1 MNNLQGKKALLYRR
15 VSTTDQK
22 EFGNSLN
29 AQQGSLRD
37 FCEKNSIDI
46 VKEFE
51 EDYSAKNFNRPEW
64 KRLNAFA
71 KKNKK
76 NIDYLLVVDWDRFSR
91 NAYDALGVIID
102 FKNIGIEVNCIG
114 KWINYNDPAQTMMQ
128 LMYLGMPEVDNKI
141 RSQKVQMGMRQG
153 LKEGRWNVM
162 QPIGYVSGKDELG
175 KTLMQLDPIKAPLI
189 KDLFS
194 TFSLGVYS
202 QNEILKMAK
211 FRKLELSKSTLS
223 RVLRNTLYV
232 GDIKIPAK
240 YDEPEQIVKGLHKP
254 IVSGEIFN
262 KVQYLLT
269 SRNRN
274 TSKQN
279 KMRDDMYLRGHLKC
293 VKCGGNLTGS
303 ASKSKTGAK
312 HHYYHCNRTKGCKES
327 FKVKDA
333 HNELIHLF
341 RDLKPPIEV
350 CDLFEMILED
360 YYKSSKQTQY
370 NDIRRVKSEIEGL
383 ELKKDK
389 LLDKLLDEVISNDMF
404 TKHTK
409 NIDKELIEK
418 RNELSSLNDYQ
429 KDLSE
434 YINYGLKLL
443 QNLETLFEQ
452 GNVNIKDKLMS
463 SIFEDKIEF
472 DGQKYRTPKFKEGF
486 GFIYQKIN
494 ELQGLKKQKGDN
506 FSDISH
512 LVPLTIPFSNS
523 FYQNLTDIYDLKELL
538 YNEGIADYNG
548 LPLIKPHQSNT
559 LLLPNGY

>member
-1 MNNLQGKKALLYRR
+1 MNNLQGKKAILYRR

-29 AQQGSLRD
+29 AQKGTLRD
-37 FCEKNSIDI
+37 FCENNSIDI
-46 VKEFE
+46 VKEFQ

-76 NIDYLLVVDWDRFSR
+76 DIDYLLVVDWDRFSR
-91 NAYDALGVIID
+91 NVFEALGVIND
-102 FKNIGIEVNCIG
+102 FKDMGIEVNCIG
-114 KWINYNDPAQTMMQ
+114 KWINYSDPSQIMMQ

-153 LKEGRWNVM
+153 LKEGRWNMM

-175 KTLMQLDPIKAPLI
+175 KPLMQLDQIKAPLI

-202 QNEILKMAK
+202 QNEILKMPK
-211 FRKLELSKSTLS
+211 FRKLKLSNSTLS

-232 GDIKIPAK
+232 GDIKITAK
-240 YDEPEQIVKGLHKP
+240 YDEPEHIVKALHKP
-254 IVSGEIFN
+254 IVSREVFN
-262 KVQYLLT
+262 KVQYLLA

-303 ASKSKTGAK
+303 ASTSKTGKK
-312 HHYYHCNRTKGCKES
+312 HYYYHCNRAKGCKES

-333 HNELIHLF
+333 HNELIALF
-341 RDLKPPIEV
+341 RDLKPPVEV
-350 CDLFEMILED
+350 CELFELVLED
-360 YYKSSKQTQY
+360 YYKTSKQTQY
-370 NDIRRVKSEIEGL
+370 NDIRRVKSEIESL
-383 ELKKDK
+383 DTKKSK
-389 LLDKLLDEVISNDMF
+389 LLEKLLEEVISDEVYK
-404 TKHTK
+404 KHTT

-418 RNELSSLNDYQ
+418 RNELLNLNDYQ

-434 YINYGLKLL
+434 YINYGLKLM

-463 SIFEDKIEF
+463 SIFEEKIEF

-486 GFIYQKIN
+486 GFIYQKIS
-494 ELQGLKKQKGDN
+494 ELQAFKKEKGDKLSN
-506 FSDISH
+506 VSH
-512 LVPLTIPFSNS
+512 LVLKTGLEPVRPKGHWILSPTCLPIPPLQHLGMF
-523 FYQNLTDIYDLKELL
+523 
-538 YNEGIADYNG
+538 
-548 LPLIKPHQSNT
+548 
-559 LLLPNGY
+559 

>member
-1 MNNLQGKKALLYRR
+1 MNNLQGKKAILYRR

-22 EFGNSLN
+22 VFGNSLN

-37 FCEKNSIDI
+37 FCEKNSMNI
-46 VKEFE
+46 VKEFQ

-76 NIDYLLVVDWDRFSR
+76 DIDYLLVVDWDRFSR
-91 NAYDALGVIID
+91 NVFEALGVIND
-102 FKNIGIEVNCIG
+102 FKDMGIEVNCIG
-114 KWINYNDPAQTMMQ
+114 KWINYSDPSQIMMQ

-175 KTLMQLDPIKAPLI
+175 KPLMQLDLIKAPLI
-189 KDLFS
+189 KELFN

-202 QNEILKMAK
+202 QNEILKMPK
-211 FRKLELSKSTLS
+211 FRKLKLSKSTLS
-223 RVLRNTLYV
+223 RVLRNILYV
-232 GDIKIPAK
+232 GDIKVTEK
-240 YDEPEQIVKGLHKP
+240 NDEPEQIVKGLHKP
-254 IVSGEIFN
+254 IVSREMFN
-262 KVQYLLT
+262 KVQYLLA

-303 ASKSKTGAK
+303 ASTSKTGKK
-312 HHYYHCNRTKGCKES
+312 HYYYHCNRAKGCKES
-327 FKVKDA
+327 FRVKDA
-333 HNELIHLF
+333 HNELINLF
-341 RDLKPPIEV
+341 RDLKPPVEV
-350 CDLFEMILED
+350 CDLFELVLED

-370 NDIRRVKSEIEGL
+370 NEIKRVKSEIEDL
-383 ELKKDK
+383 VLKKDK
-389 LLDKLLDEVISNDMF
+389 LLDKLLDEVISDDLF
-404 TKHTK
+404 KKHTK
-409 NIDKELIEK
+409 NIEKELTEK
-418 RNELSSLNDYQ
+418 RNELSNLNDYQ

-434 YINYGLKLL
+434 YINYGLKLM

-452 GNVNIKDKLMS
+452 SNVNVKNKLLS
-463 SIFEDKIEF
+463 SIFDEKIEF
-472 DGQKYRTPKFKEGF
+472 DGQKYRTPNFKEGF
-486 GFIYQKIN
+486 EFIYQKIS
-494 ELQGLKKQKGDN
+494 ELQVFKKEKGDKLSN
-506 FSDISH
+506 VSH
-512 LVPLTIPFSNS
+512 FVPLTIPFSNS
-523 FYQNLTDIYDLKELL
+523 FYQNLTNIYALKELL

>member
-1 MNNLQGKKALLYRR
+1 MNNLQEKKAILYRR

-22 EFGNSLN
+22 VFGNSLN

-37 FCEKNSIDI
+37 FCKKNSMNI
-46 VKEFE
+46 VKEFQ

-76 NIDYLLVVDWDRFSR
+76 DIDYLLVVDWDRFSR
-91 NAYDALGVIID
+91 NAYEALGVIND
-102 FKNIGIEVNCIG
+102 FKDMGIEVNCIG

-202 QNEILKMAK
+202 QNEILKMSK
-211 FRKLELSKSTLS
+211 FRKLKLYKSTLS

-240 YDEPEQIVKGLHKP
+240 YDEPEQIVKGRHKP
-254 IVSGEIFN
+254 IVSREIFN
-262 KVQYLLT
+262 KVQYLLA

-303 ASKSKTGAK
+303 ASTSKTGAK
-312 HHYYHCNRTKGCKES
+312 HYYYHCNRAKGCKES
-327 FKVKDA
+327 FRVKDA
-333 HNELIHLF
+333 HNELINLF
-341 RDLKPPIEV
+341 RDLKPPVEV
-350 CDLFEMILED
+350 CDLFELVLED
-360 YYKSSKQTQY
+360 YYKTSKQTQY
-370 NDIRRVKSEIEGL
+370 NDIKRVKSEIEDL

-389 LLDKLLDEVISNDMF
+389 LLDKLLDEVISDDLF
-404 TKHTK
+404 KKHTK
-409 NIDKELIEK
+409 NIEKELTEK
-418 RNELSSLNDYQ
+418 RNELSNLNDYQ

-434 YINYGLKLL
+434 YINYGLKLM

-452 GNVNIKDKLMS
+452 SNVNVKNKLLS
-463 SIFEDKIEF
+463 SIFDEKIEF
-472 DGQKYRTPKFKEGF
+472 DGQKYRTPNFKEGF
-486 GFIYQKIN
+486 EFIYQKIS
-494 ELQGLKKQKGDN
+494 ELQVFKKEKGDKLSN
-506 FSDISH
+506 VSH
-512 LVPLTIPFSNS
+512 LVHTPLQLSN
-523 FYQNLTDIYDLKELL
+523 FFLQDLDSLRDFTL
-538 YNEGIADYNG
+538 R
-548 LPLIKPHQSNT
+548 LNT
-559 LLLPNGY
+559 V

>member
-1 MNNLQGKKALLYRR
+1 MNNLQGKKAILYRR

-22 EFGNSLN
+22 VFGNSLN

-37 FCEKNSIDI
+37 FCEKNSMNI
-46 VKEFE
+46 VKEFQ

-76 NIDYLLVVDWDRFSR
+76 DIDYLLVVDWDRFSR
-91 NAYDALGVIID
+91 NVFEALGVIND
-102 FKNIGIEVNCIG
+102 FKDMGIEVNCIG
-114 KWINYNDPAQTMMQ
+114 KWINYSDPSQIMMQ

-175 KTLMQLDPIKAPLI
+175 KPLMQLDLIKAPLI
-189 KDLFS
+189 KELFN

-202 QNEILKMAK
+202 QNEILKMPK
-211 FRKLELSKSTLS
+211 FRKLKLSKSTLS
-223 RVLRNTLYV
+223 RVLRNILYV
-232 GDIKIPAK
+232 GDIKVTEK
-240 YDEPEQIVKGLHKP
+240 NDEPEQIVKGLHKP
-254 IVSGEIFN
+254 IVSREMFN
-262 KVQYLLT
+262 KVQYLLA

-303 ASKSKTGAK
+303 ASTSKTGKK
-312 HHYYHCNRTKGCKES
+312 HYYYHCNRAKGCKES
-327 FKVKDA
+327 FRVKDA
-333 HNELIHLF
+333 HNELINLF
-341 RDLKPPIEV
+341 RDLKPPVEV
-350 CDLFEMILED
+350 CDLFELVLED

-370 NDIRRVKSEIEGL
+370 NEIKRVKSEIEDL
-383 ELKKDK
+383 VLKKDK
-389 LLDKLLDEVISNDMF
+389 LLDKLLDEVISDDLF
-404 TKHTK
+404 KKHTK
-409 NIDKELIEK
+409 NIEKELTEK
-418 RNELSSLNDYQ
+418 RNELSNLNDYQ

-434 YINYGLKLL
+434 YINYGLKLM

-452 GNVNIKDKLMS
+452 SNVNVKNKLLS
-463 SIFEDKIEF
+463 SIFDEKIEF

-486 GFIYQKIN
+486 EFIYQKIS
-494 ELQGLKKQKGDN
+494 ELQVFKKEKGDKLSN
-506 FSDISH
+506 VSH
-512 LVPLTIPFSNS
+512 FVPLTIPFSNS
-523 FYQNLTDIYDLKELL
+523 FYQNLTNIYALKELL

>member
-1 MNNLQGKKALLYRR
+1 MNNLQGKKAILYRR

-29 AQQGSLRD
+29 AQQSSLRD

-46 VKEFE
+46 VKEFQ

-76 NIDYLLVVDWDRFSR
+76 DIDYLLVVDWDRFSR
-91 NAYDALGVIID
+91 NVFEALGVIND
-102 FKNIGIEVNCIG
+102 FKDMGIEVNCIG
-114 KWINYNDPAQTMMQ
+114 KWINYSDPSQIMMQ

-175 KTLMQLDPIKAPLI
+175 KPLMQLDLIKAPLI
-189 KDLFS
+189 KELFN

-202 QNEILKMAK
+202 QNEILKMPK
-211 FRKLELSKSTLS
+211 FRKLKLSKSTLS
-223 RVLRNTLYV
+223 RVLKNMLYV
-232 GDIKIPAK
+232 GDIKVPEK
-240 YDEPEQIVKGLHKP
+240 NDEPEQIVKGLHKP
-254 IVSGEIFN
+254 IVSREVFN
-262 KVQYLLT
+262 KVQYLLA

-303 ASKSKTGAK
+303 ASTSKTGKK
-312 HHYYHCNRTKGCKES
+312 HYYYHCNRAKGCKES
-327 FKVKDA
+327 FRVKDA
-333 HNELIHLF
+333 HNELINLF
-341 RDLKPPIEV
+341 RDLKPPVEV
-350 CDLFEMILED
+350 CDLFELVLED

-370 NDIRRVKSEIEGL
+370 NEIKRVKSEIEDL

-389 LLDKLLDEVISNDMF
+389 LLDKLLDEVISDDLF
-404 TKHTK
+404 KKHTK
-409 NIDKELIEK
+409 NIEKELTEK
-418 RNELSSLNDYQ
+418 RNELSNLNDYQ

-434 YINYGLKLL
+434 YINYGLKLM

-452 GNVNIKDKLMS
+452 SNVNVKNKLLS
-463 SIFEDKIEF
+463 SIFDEKIEF

-486 GFIYQKIN
+486 EFIYQKIS
-494 ELQGLKKQKGDN
+494 ELQVFKKEKGDKLSN
-506 FSDISH
+506 VSH
-512 LVPLTIPFSNS
+512 LVLKAGIEPARLATLDFESNVS
-523 FYQNLTDIYDLKELL
+523 TNST
-538 YNEGIADYNG
+538 
-548 LPLIKPHQSNT
+548 T
-559 LLLPNGY
+559 

>member
-1 MNNLQGKKALLYRR
+1 MNNLQEKKAILYRR

-22 EFGNSLN
+22 VFGNSLN

-37 FCEKNSIDI
+37 FCKKNSMNI
-46 VKEFE
+46 VKEFQ

-76 NIDYLLVVDWDRFSR
+76 DIDYLLVVDWDRFSR
-91 NAYDALGVIID
+91 NAYEALGVIND
-102 FKNIGIEVNCIG
+102 FKDMGIEVNCIG
-114 KWINYNDPAQTMMQ
+114 KWINYSDPSQIMMQ

-202 QNEILKMAK
+202 QNEILKMSK
-211 FRKLELSKSTLS
+211 FKKLKLSKSTIG

-232 GDIKIPAK
+232 GDIKIRAK

-254 IVSGEIFN
+254 IVSREVFN
-262 KVQYLLT
+262 KVQYLLA

-303 ASKSKTGAK
+303 ASTSKTGAK
-312 HHYYHCNRTKGCKES
+312 HYYYHCNRAKGCKES
-327 FKVKDA
+327 FRVKDS
-333 HNELIHLF
+333 HNELIEVF
-341 RDLKPPIEV
+341 KAMKPPVEV
-350 CDLFEMILED
+350 CNLFELVLD
-360 YYKSSKQTQY
+360 DHYKTSKQSQY
-370 NDIRRVKSEIEGL
+370 NDIKRFKSEIENL
-383 ELKKDK
+383 ETNKGK
-389 LLDKLLDEVISNDMF
+389 LLDKLLDEVISNIEY
-404 TKHTK
+404 TNHKEG
-409 NIDKELIEK
+409 IDKKLTEK
-418 RNELSSLNDYQ
+418 RNELFNLNDYQ
-429 KDLSE
+429 KDLSD
-434 YINYGLKLL
+434 YINFGLKLM
-443 QNLETLFEQ
+443 QNLETFFEQ
-452 GNVNIKDKLMS
+452 SDVHIKNKLLS
-463 SIFEDKIEF
+463 SIFDEKIEF
-472 DGQKYRTPKFKEGF
+472 DGEKYRTPKFKDGF
-486 GFIYQKIN
+486 GFIYQKTN
-494 ELQGLKKQKGDN
+494 ELKGLKKEKGDKLSN
-506 FSDISH
+506 VSH
-512 LVPLTIPFSNS
+512 LVLKVGIEPTRPKSLDFESSASTNS
-523 FYQNLTDIYDLKELL
+523 AT
-538 YNEGIADYNG
+538 
-548 LPLIKPHQSNT
+548 
-559 LLLPNGY
+559 

>member
-1 MNNLQGKKALLYRR
+1 MNNLQGKKAILYRR

-22 EFGNSLN
+22 VFGNSLN

-37 FCEKNSIDI
+37 FCEKKSMNI
-46 VKEFE
+46 VKEFQ

-76 NIDYLLVVDWDRFSR
+76 DIDYLLVVDWDRFSR
-91 NAYDALGVIID
+91 NVYEALGVIKD

-114 KWINYNDPAQTMMQ
+114 KWINYSDPAQTMMQ

-202 QNEILKMAK
+202 QNEILKMSK
-211 FRKLELSKSTLS
+211 FKKLKLSKSTLS

-240 YDEPEQIVKGLHKP
+240 YDEPERTVKGLHKP
-254 IVSGEIFN
+254 IVSREVFN
-262 KVQYLLT
+262 KVQYLLA

-303 ASKSKTGAK
+303 ASTSKTGAK
-312 HHYYHCNRTKGCKES
+312 HYYYHCNRAKGCKES
-327 FKVKDA
+327 FRVKDA
-333 HNELIHLF
+333 HNELINLF
-341 RDLKPPIEV
+341 RDLKPPVEV
-350 CDLFEMILED
+350 CDLFELVLED
-360 YYKSSKQTQY
+360 YYKTSKQSQY
-370 NDIRRVKSEIEGL
+370 NDMKRVELEIESL
-383 ELKKDK
+383 DTKKSK
-389 LLDKLLDEVISNDMF
+389 LLEKLLEEVISDEVYK
-404 TKHTK
+404 KH
-409 NIDKELIEK
+409 NGSIEKELTEK
-418 RNELSSLNDYQ
+418 RNELSNLKDYE

-434 YINYGLKLL
+434 YINYGLKLM
-443 QNLETLFEQ
+443 QNLETFFEQ
-452 GNVNIKDKLMS
+452 SDVHIKNKLMS
-463 SIFEDKIEF
+463 SIFEEKIEF
-472 DGQKYRTPKFKEGF
+472 DGVKYRTPIFKDGF
-486 GFIYQKIN
+486 RFIYSKIN
-494 ELQGLKKQKGDN
+494 ELESIANKKGDN
-506 FSDISH
+506 LSKVSR
-512 LVPLTIPFSNS
+512 LVLKVGIEPTLP
-523 FYQNLTDIYDLKELL
+523 KELDFESSAST
-538 YNEGIADYNG
+538 NSA
-548 LPLIKPHQSNT
+548 T
-559 LLLPNGY
+559 

>member
-1 MNNLQGKKALLYRR
+1 MNNLQGKKAILYRR

-22 EFGNSLN
+22 VFGNSLN

-37 FCEKNSIDI
+37 FCEKNSMNI
-46 VKEFE
+46 VKEFQ

-64 KRLNAFA
+64 KRLNTFA

-76 NIDYLLVVDWDRFSR
+76 EIDYLLVVDWDRFSR
-91 NAYDALGVIID
+91 NVYEALGVIND
-102 FKNIGIEVNCIG
+102 FEKIGIEVNCIG
-114 KWINYNDPAQTMMQ
+114 KWINYNDPPQKMMQ

-141 RSQKVQMGMRQG
+141 RSQKVQIGMRQG

-202 QNEILKMAK
+202 QNEILKMSK
-211 FRKLELSKSTLS
+211 FRKLKLSKSTLS
-223 RVLRNTLYV
+223 RVLRNILYV
-232 GDIKIPAK
+232 GDIKVPAK

-254 IVSGEIFN
+254 IVSREVFN
-262 KVQYLLT
+262 KVQYLLA

-303 ASKSKTGAK
+303 ASTSKTGKK
-312 HHYYHCNRTKGCKES
+312 HYYYHCNRAKGCKES

-341 RDLKPPIEV
+341 RDLKPPVEV
-350 CDLFEMILED
+350 CDLFELVLED
-360 YYKSSKQTQY
+360 YYKTSKQTQY

-383 ELKKDK
+383 EIKKDK
-389 LLDKLLDEVISNDMF
+389 LLDKLLDEVISNDLF
-404 TKHTK
+404 KKHST
-409 NIDKELIEK
+409 NIDEELTEK
-418 RNELSSLNDYQ
+418 RNELLNLNDYQ

-434 YINYGLKLL
+434 YINYGLKLM
-443 QNLETLFEQ
+443 QNLETFFEKSD
-452 GNVNIKDKLMS
+452 VHIKNKLMS
-463 SIFEDKIEF
+463 SIFEEKIEF
-472 DGQKYRTPKFKEGF
+472 DGEKYRTPKFKDGF
-486 GFIYQKIN
+486 GFIYQKTN
-494 ELQGLKKQKGDN
+494 ELKGLKKEKGDKLSN
-506 FSDISH
+506 VSH
-512 LVPLTIPFSNS
+512 LVHNILQLSN
-523 FYQNLTDIYDLKELL
+523 FFLQDLDRLRDFTL
-538 YNEGIADYNG
+538 R
-548 LPLIKPHQSNT
+548 LNT
-559 LLLPNGY
+559 N

>member
-1 MNNLQGKKALLYRR
+1 MNNLQGKKAILYRR

-46 VKEFE
+46 VKEFQ
-51 EDYSAKNFNRPEW
+51 EDYSAKNFIRPEW

-76 NIDYLLVVDWDRFSR
+76 DIDYLLVVDWDRFSR
-91 NAYDALGVIID
+91 NVYDALGVIKD
-102 FKNIGIEVNCIG
+102 FNSIGIEVNCIG

-141 RSQKVQMGMRQG
+141 RSQKVQIGMRQG

-211 FRKLELSKSTLS
+211 FRKLKLSKSTLS
-223 RVLRNTLYV
+223 RVLRNILYV

-303 ASKSKTGAK
+303 ASTSKTGAK

-350 CDLFEMILED
+350 CDLFEIILED

-418 RNELSSLNDYQ
+418 RNELLNLDDYQ

-463 SIFEDKIEF
+463 SIFEEKIEF

-486 GFIYQKIN
+486 GFIYQKIK
-494 ELQGLKKQKGDN
+494 ELQALKKEKGDKLSN
-506 FSDISH
+506 VSH
-512 LVPLTIPFSNS
+512 LVLKVGVLHTKCTYFHEPL
-523 FYQNLTDIYDLKELL
+523 
-538 YNEGIADYNG
+538 
-548 LPLIKPHQSNT
+548 
-559 LLLPNGY
+559 